1 MISSILHHL
10 SIFRISFTQQL
21 TLKRIPRT
29 SYQMHPSFTSGI
41 NTGINNHYKLH
52 IKFSMT
58 RELKQVHSKLFK

>member
-41 NTGINNHYKLH
+41 NNHYKLH